1 MKHEIKKLEKRAEQL
16 TALLKSREDELD
28 QLEEMLRDR
37 DNMIGELDRQLGA
50 IPIAPKATR
59 ILYRPIKGD
68 LVDELIAK
76 YIN

>member
-1 MKHEIKKLEKRAEQL
+1 
-16 TALLKSREDELD
+16 
-28 QLEEMLRDR
+28 MLRDR